1 MPTALYPTTTLPSSI
16 TPSSP
21 ALYAIPSSIT
31 TPVTPSAIP
40 SYVTPSFASPSLASS
55 ATPLLST
62 PSSTPLSSTCTTRC
76 SSSRHSILDPPLFG
90 HSIVIY
96 PARRPSPTFD
106 AASTWACETDYT
118 YESSILRPSPS
129 VRSIGLPEP
138 GGSFDTSF
146 LHPTDS
152 LVSEPLGPQWVERI
166 VSSPSLSVRS
176 SVLQP
181 PPPVTVSPASSI
193 TAVIVS

>member
-1 MPTALYPTTTLPSSI
+1 MPSRPRSPLPLRLPPFPLMSHHL
-16 TPSSP
+16 SP
-21 ALYAIPSSIT
+21 
-31 TPVTPSAIP
+31 
-40 SYVTPSFASPSLASS
+40 
-55 ATPLLST
+55 PLLWHLQPLHCYPPHPLFFLPPPHLQPLSLRPVLPVVRPPVT
-62 PSSTPLSSTCTTRC
+62 PSSTPLSSVTPSLST
-76 SSSRHSILDPPLFG
+76 PP
-90 HSIVIY
+90 V
-96 PARRPSPTFD
+96 ARRPSPTFD
-106 AASTWACETDYT
+106 AASTWASETDYT

-181 PPPVTVSPASSI
+181 PPAVTVSPASSI